1 MTRLDIEDVPVNIR
15 YVGNVNVRYVGGVC
29 VGGQGAGRL
38 TFV

>member
-1 MTRLDIEDVPVNIR
+1 MTRLDIEEVPVDIR
-15 YVGNVNVRYVGGVC
+15 CVGNVNVRYVGGVG